1 MATVRVKRSFWDRA
15 AKANRVAGDS
25 FEATDGRADEIART
39 LPSGYVE
46 VSASQGPEIGSMGVA
61 DLRALARERGLK
73 VPAKATKA
81 ALLELLGA

>member
-1 MATVRVKRSFWDRA
+1 MATVNVRRSFWDRA
-15 AKANRVAGDS
+15 AKANRRAGES
-25 FEATDGRADEIART
+25 FEATDERADEIART
-39 LPSGYVE
+39 LPGYVE